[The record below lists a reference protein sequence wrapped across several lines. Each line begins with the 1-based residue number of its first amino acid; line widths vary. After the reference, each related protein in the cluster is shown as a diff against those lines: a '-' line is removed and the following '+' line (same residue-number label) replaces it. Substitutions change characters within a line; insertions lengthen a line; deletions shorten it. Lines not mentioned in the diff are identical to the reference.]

1 MTAAVC
7 SALLGS
13 GNAAVAGTHERTDAR
28 AIASGTR
35 ETAEEVPGAA
45 QLNQDGGR
53 TLNSVSCGSAGNCA
67 AGGYY
72 KDSSGHYQAFVISQV
87 HGTWHTAKEVPGSAA
102 LNQGGHAAI
111 KSVSCAS
118 AGNCTAGG
126 HYRDSSGH
134 DQALVVSKVNGT
146 WGTAIEVPGTAALE
160 QGGGAATTSV
170 SCASAG
176 NCTAGGDYGAQVF
189 VDSQVNGTWGTAIEV
204 PGTAALNQGL
214 QAYIFS
220 VSCGSAGNCTAGGY
234 YADSTFGEQ
243 AFVASQVH
251 GTWHTAIEVPGT
263 AALNQGGEANT
274 ISVSCATAGNCTAG
288 GFYALKS
295 FGEQPFVVSQ
305 VNGTWGTAIEVP
317 GIAVLSP
324 RGGFG
329 GVSSMSCASAGNCTT
344 IGGYVDS
351 SGEDQTFADSQVNG
365 TWGTAIKMPGV
376 NPVSCA
382 SAGNC
387 TAGGEYAD
395 SSGRGQAMVVSQ
407 VNGTWGTPIKVPGTA
422 ALNQG
427 GDAAV
432 TLVSCAS
439 AGNCTVGGRYLD
451 RFLHKQ
457 AFVDSEA
464 HGTWGTAIEVHG

>member
-1 MTAAVC
+1 
-7 SALLGS
+7 LLGS
-13 GNAAVAGTHERTDAR
+13 GNAAVAGMHERIDAR
-28 AIASGTR
+28 AVVPGGTW

-45 QLNQDGGR
+45 QLNQDGAGQ
-53 TLNSVSCGSAGNCA
+53 LNSVSCGSAGNCS

-87 HGTWHTAKEVPGSAA
+87 HGTWHSAKEVPGTAA

-118 AGNCTAGG
+118 AGNCIAGG
-126 HYRDSSGH
+126 HYTDSSGH
-134 DQALVVSKVNGT
+134 DQALVVSEVNGT
-146 WGTAIEVPGTAALE
+146 WGTAIEVPGTAALD
-160 QGGGAATTSV
+160 QGGGADTTSV

-189 VDSQVNGTWGTAIEV
+189 VDSEVNGTWGTAIEV
-204 PGTAALNQGL
+204 PGTAALNQGGE
-214 QAYIFS
+214 ASTIS
-220 VSCGSAGNCTAGGY
+220 VSCGSAGNCTAGGF
-234 YADSTFGEQ
+234 YADSTSHEQ
-243 AFVASQVH
+243 AFVDSQVN
-251 GTWHTAIEVPGT
+251 GTWGTAIEVPGT

-274 ISVSCATAGNCTAG
+274 ISVSCASAGNCTAG

-295 FGEQPFVVSQ
+295 FGEQPFVINQ

-317 GIAVLSP
+317 GIAALNP
-324 RGGFG
+324 HGGFG
-329 GVSSMSCASAGNCTT
+329 GVSSMSCASAGNCTAT
-344 IGGYVDS
+344 GGYVDS
-351 SGEDQTFADSQVNG
+351 SDEDQTFVDSQVHG
-365 TWGTAIKMPGV
+365 TWGTPIKMPRQNKAGL

-387 TAGGEYAD
+387 VAGGAYAD
-395 SSGRGQAMVVSQ
+395 STGRAQALVVSQ
-407 VNGTWGTPIKVPGTA
+407 VNGTWGRAIEVPGTA

-427 GDAAV
+427 GDAEI

-439 AGNCTVGGRYLD
+439 VGNCTAGGHYLD
-451 RFLHKQ
+451 RSLHEQ
-457 AFVDSEA
+457 AFVDSEV